1 MNKLKLNSRRQVF
14 LKYGSELSIP
24 YKSDKGKERIAKFN
38 VAPTLGRID
47 KFNINPL
54 VPFDVFYWNL
64 RSRSRLGHP
73 CSICGSDVNVEM
85 HHVRSLKTRRND
97 NSFIQVMRNMN
108 RKQIPVCRP
117 CHLKIHKG
125 QYDGTS
131 LRKITSKTS

>member
-1 MNKLKLNSRRQVF
+1 MFK
-14 LKYGSELSIP
+14 KYGSTLSIP
-24 YKSDKGKERIAKFN
+24 YKSDKGKERMAKFN

-64 RSRSRLGHP
+64 RSRSRLGGLCP
-73 CSICGSDVNVEM
+73 SICGSDEDVEM
-85 HHVRSLKTRRND
+85 HHVKSLKTRRND
-97 NSFIQVMRNMN
+97 NSFTQVMRNMN

-125 QYDGTS
+125 ARRARN
-131 LRKITSKTS
+131 LA